1 MITFK
6 TKIKSMS
13 TVIEPVP
20 NYIVGVVFTVTGTT
34 NQISA
39 SVDSF
44 VNFDIDPTQT
54 NFAPYSELTETE
66 VLSWIE
72 PTLIGSMQSCV
83 QEQINLILDPPIVPE
98 ETPLPWAS
106 K

>member
-20 NYIVGVVFTVTGTT
+20 NYIVGVVFTVTGTIDSI
-34 NQISA
+34 IS

-54 NFAPYSELTETE
+54 NIAPYSELTEE
-66 VLSWIE
+66 QVLSWIDSS
-72 PTLIGSMQSCV
+72 LIGSMQSCV
-83 QEQINLILDPPIVPE
+83 QGQIDAILNPPIVPE
-98 ETPLPWAS
+98 ETPLPWAT